1 MRISVIGS
9 GYVGLVTGV
18 CFAELGHQVNLFDN
32 DPAKQALL
40 RKGLSPIHEKYV
52 PELLQRHLGSGLSL
66 ADSLAESVAQ
76 SEAIFIAVGTPPSI
90 NGEADL
96 SYVESVAR
104 ELAAS
109 IKDYKIVVSKSTV
122 PVYTSEWVRRVML
135 LNGAPAH
142 LFDVASNPEF
152 LREGTGVTDFLYAER
167 IVIGTDNPECAE
179 RLRRI
184 YEPLLDGS
192 YIGRAN
198 AIPAPAPNPAPP
210 TWIATTAKS
219 AELIKY
225 ASNAFLAMK
234 ISFIN
239 AVATLCESV
248 GADVDQ
254 VKEGIGSDSRIGR
267 EFLNPGLGYGG
278 SCFPKDLSAYRAVAR
293 ECGYDFRLL
302 EEVMRINDEQR
313 ERFLR
318 KVRLALWTLK
328 GKRLGVLGLSFKGGT
343 DDVRES
349 PAIAI
354 IRSLVQEGCKI
365 YAYDPAATENAR
377 ELLGDTIQYA
387 DSALEAATGAD
398 ALLVLADWEEFRS
411 LDLARLH
418 EVLRYPIVIDGRNM
432 FSPQAMAAHG
442 FIYTSVGRPDVP
454 HEHVGV
460 RKSRSLAERMGSFD
474 RDAAASTAK
483 VP

>member
-1 MRISVIGS
+1 MRIAVIGS
-9 GYVGLVTGV
+9 GYVGLVTAV
-18 CFAELGHQVNLFDN
+18 CFAEIGHDVTLFDN
-32 DPAKQALL
+32 DSAKQQAL
-40 RKGLSPIHEKYV
+40 RQGQCPIHEDYV
-52 PELLQRHLGSGLSL
+52 PELLQRHRRAKLVLSS
-66 ADSLAESVAQ
+66 SLAESIGSA
-76 SEAIFIAVGTPPSI
+76 EAIFIAVGTPPNV

-104 ELAAS
+104 EIAS
-109 IKDYKIVVSKSTV
+109 SLTDYKIIVGKSTV

-135 LNGAPAH
+135 LNGAPAQ

-152 LREGTGVTDFLYAER
+152 LREGSAVTDFLYPDR
-167 IVIGTDNPECAE
+167 IVIGTDNPACAD
-179 RLRRI
+179 RLRHI
-184 YEPLLDGS
+184 YQPLLDGS
-192 YIGRAN
+192 YYRHPN
-198 AIPAPAPNPAPP
+198 AIPAPNSVNAPP
-210 TWIATTAKS
+210 PLIATTAKS

-254 VKEGIGSDSRIGR
+254 VREGIGSDARIGR
-267 EFLNPGLGYGG
+267 QFLNPGLGYGG

-302 EEVMRINDEQR
+302 EEVMRINNEQR

-318 KVRLALWTLK
+318 KVRRALWTLK
-328 GKRLGVLGLSFKGGT
+328 GKKLGVLGLSFKGGT

-349 PAIAI
+349 PAIAVV
-354 IRSLVQEGCKI
+354 RSLLDEGCTI
-365 YAYDPAATENAR
+365 QAYDPAATVNAR
-377 ELLGDTIQYA
+377 ELLGNEHIEYVS
-387 DSALEAATGAD
+387 SALEAARGAD
-398 ALLVLADWEEFRS
+398 ALLVLTDWEEFRS

-418 EVLRYPIVIDGRNM
+418 DLLHYPIVIDGRNL
-432 FSPQAMAAHG
+432 FDPAVMAEHG
-442 FIYTSVGRPDVP
+442 FLYNSVGRADVSHDFSSSPKSKPPHRSPD
-454 HEHVGV
+454 E
-460 RKSRSLAERMGSFD
+460 
-474 RDAAASTAK
+474 DAVK